1 MLKLERQNLVAAKE
15 NHEIA
20 MERYMLGNLSG
31 IEMREAQKTFA
42 GCRRTHTFG

>member
-20 MERYMLGNLSG
+20 MERYMLGNLFEYRNAGSA
-31 IEMREAQKTFA
+31 EKFA
-42 GCRRTHTFG
+42 GC